1 MTILQTN
8 SLKKYYGSGDNLV
21 KALDGAS
28 LQIEEGELRLS
39 QAVPVPSKAPYCIC
53 LAVWIIRLPVR

>member
-1 MTILQTN
+1 MAAAI
-8 SLKKYYGSGDNLV
+8 LV
-21 KALDGAS
+21 KALDGVS